1 MAQDVALPEY
11 QDVSPINS
19 VRKSKVSA
27 NIQLIDGGNKALCLP
42 DSPFKSNLGKNK
54 MQALRRKAIAVTGNY
69 IGPLLKN
76 PIMSHNLIR
85 KIEKLWTR
93 LSKAGWDEAVQLMDN
108 IRLNRR
114 KVDALG
120 LENVFELDTNCHE

>member
-27 NIQLIDGGNKALCLP
+27 NIQLIDGGNKA
-42 DSPFKSNLGKNK
+42 SNLGKNK

>member
-1 MAQDVALPEY
+1 M
-11 QDVSPINS
+11 SPINS
-19 VRKSKVSA
+19 VRKSKISA
-27 NIQLIDGGNKALCLP
+27 NIQLIDGGSKAS
-42 DSPFKSNLGKNK
+42 DSPFESNLGKNK
-54 MQALRRKAIAVTGNY
+54 MQALPRKAIAVMGNY
-69 IGPLLKN
+69 IGSLLKN